1 MSNPIPYGDAPV
13 AARITS
19 PGRAIVAAQVS
30 VAQAEFPATVQVGD
44 VMALEPDQN
53 PTVANSGTSES
64 AILDFGIPKAWNIVA
79 NSTTTLEP
87 GSDATVTRSEQG
99 GNILLGF
106 GIPKGE
112 KGDTGEPGADATAIY
127 GDPVTVAH
135 GGTGKTDGTRL
146 AYYADCSCV
155 TTNNETTCTGE
166 IEGYSHAIGNVIVA
180 KIAYIPANAHPT
192 TLVITSGGETVV
204 QYTTRMGAVLGLSQS
219 SLSADTAGRR
229 NMAMLFVVT
238 TDRHVTAVQQPWM
251 QNQLICTNNPVA
263 TFSGPEQYENLTVA
277 GSLVGNFTKERYAIS
292 NACTNLVS
300 DLSGK
305 VDAIR
310 PKYFDIVVRK
320 GSLWL
325 RYCDTPVPASISNG
339 DHVTLS
345 QTQLRNA
352 FSDLREV
359 NKFTRSMRFIGTLSY
374 TDVATETAMTQSFEL
389 AEGGE
394 EQIGSTTATMSLS
407 LVTSSL
413 ESRITLNDPDG
424 ALSDAKI
431 TKYWAFPIA
440 DAVTEI
446 TEQSE
451 GISIRRDG
459 PWCMCVLDAT
469 IALDAL
475 TTETT
480 FSIPCGM
487 LPDEPVSAWAVCSDG
502 HMVELRAEATSTTA
516 GTLTVKLAPNGTD
529 ASGNLRASI
538 MWHCAKP
545 VI

>member
-30 VAQAEFPATVQVGD
+30 VTQTEFPATVHVGD
-44 VMALEPDQN
+44 VTALNPDQN

-99 GNILLGF
+99 GNILLDF

-112 KGDTGEPGADATAIY
+112 KGDTGEAGADATAIY

-135 GGTGKTDGTRL
+135 GGTGKADGTRL
-146 AYYADCSCV
+146 AYFADCSCA
-155 TTNNETTCTGE
+155 TTDNSTTCTGE

-180 KIAYIPANAHPT
+180 KIDRIPANAHPA
-192 TLVITSGGETVV
+192 TLVITSGGETVAE
-204 QYTTRMGAVLGLSQS
+204 YALKMGAPLNGALFNLSG
-219 SLSADTAGRR
+219 DTTLRR
-229 NMAMLFVVT
+229 NMAMEFVVT
-238 TDRHVTAVQQPWM
+238 ADGVATAIQQPWM
-251 QNQLICTNNPVA
+251 PTQLICTNNPVA
-263 TFSGPEQYENLTVA
+263 SFSSPDQYENLTVA
-277 GSLVGNFTKERYAIS
+277 GSLTGNYTKEQYAIS

-300 DLSGK
+300 NMAGK

-310 PKYFDIVVRK
+310 QKYFDIVIRK

-325 RYCDTPVPASISNG
+325 RYCDTTTPASITNG
-339 DHVTLS
+339 GHITLS
-345 QTQLRNA
+345 QSPLRNV

-359 NKFTRSMRFIGTLSY
+359 NKFTRSMRFIGTLTY
-374 TDVATETAMTQSFEL
+374 TDVATDSAMSQTFEL

-394 EQIGSTTATMSLS
+394 EQIGSTTATLSLS
-407 LVTSSL
+407 LVTSNL

-424 ALSDAKI
+424 ALADAKI
-431 TKYWAFPIA
+431 TKYWAFPIS

-446 TEQSE
+446 TEQAE

-469 IALDAL
+469 IALDVL

-480 FSIPCGM
+480 FAIPRGM

-502 HMVELRAEATSTTA
+502 HMVELRAEATSTNA
-516 GTLTVKLAPNGTD
+516 GTLTVRLSPNTTD
-529 ASGNLRASI
+529 ANGNLRASI